1 MNLVEYFNKL
11 DTQNTS
17 TEFSHDID
25 DYRILT
31 NKYRLDGT
39 YTDNTYKNEISE
51 FNNKGYFIVTA
62 DREILM
68 NNSYYWLGY
77 LILDKNNK
85 IINGIA
91 IN

>member
-1 MNLVEYFNKL
+1 MNLKKYFNKL
-11 DTQNTS
+11 DTQNAS

-31 NKYRLDGT
+31 DRYKLDGT
-39 YTDNTYKNEISE
+39 YIDEVYGDEISE

-62 DREILM
+62 DREIVHDW
-68 NNSYYWLGY
+68 YYWLGY
-77 LILDKNNK
+77 LILNKNNK
-85 IINGIA
+85 IIDGIA